1 MGILCILIP
10 ILIGLICALLGYF
23 LGRLIEKNSKV
34 YTNLRTDLDSC
45 RKEKEQQLSEN
56 QALKSELAGLSKKSV
71 ATAPGFHADLAKSVF
86 GKKIVEND
94 LKVIEGIGPKIEELF
109 QNAGIKTWKA
119 LSETSVEKCQQ
130 ILDDAGDR
138 FKIHNPATWPSQSQ
152 TAYHGLW
159 KVLKWWQD
167 DMTGGRE

>member
-23 LGRLIEKNSKV
+23 LGRLIEKQSKV
-34 YTNLRTDLDSC
+34 YTKLRADLEAC
-45 RKEKEQQLSEN
+45 GKEKEQLLTKNRSLQ
-56 QALKSELAGLSKKSV
+56 SELDDLSKKSGSV
-71 ATAPGFHADLAKSVF
+71 ELGFDSDLAASDF
-86 GKKIVEND
+86 GKKVIEND

-109 QNAGIKTWKA
+109 HNAGIKTWKD

-138 FKIHNPATWPSQSQ
+138 FKIHNPATWPSQSE

-167 DMTGGRE
+167 DMIGGKE